1 MILST
6 TKELRLHIPS
16 NAIDEISSLQGIL
29 DNSEKD
35 FLRDKLGDSLYNR
48 LCEYYQTISPDDFF
62 MAVSNGEHNQQPWM
76 QLLLMAQRMVTYD
89 AMSRFAYTQALS
101 INGAGINMASS
112 DDYGTASKDLLD
124 KSVQGYK
131 REAMVSLN
139 QMLVMLEGWARKME
153 TPAPIADAGTTEPL
167 PKEPEDEQHK
177 AIEEISVLWQE
188 SQYYYLHHDLL
199 IATCADLQQYLD
211 IYESREKFIRLLPDL
226 HFIQDEYISEAIGED
241 TVQRLLH
248 TTDPNDKP
256 LLRKVRR
263 LMVAHLEER
272 TTILTIDKARRAAAH
287 NEAIALRTSVLR
299 LMEMRKAVDAVNNTP
314 TDKPS
319 TNTTDSTSKGY
330 ENNQPDSKIF
340 VSPLLYYTDY
350 TDYYVIKK
358 QQTTLMTLIVR
369 DIRAIRC

>member
-48 LCEYYQTISPDDFF
+48 LCEYYQTVSPDDFY
-62 MAVSNGEHNQQPWM
+62 MTVCNGENTQHPWM

-89 AMSRFAYTQALS
+89 AMSRFVYTQALS
-101 INGAGINMASS
+101 INGTGINVASS

-124 KSVQGYK
+124 KGVQGYK

-139 QMLVMLEGWARKME
+139 QMLVMLEGWAKKMA
-153 TPAPIADAGTTEPL
+153 TPAPIADADTIEQPTEP
-167 PKEPEDEQHK
+167 KDEEHK
-177 AIEEISVLWQE
+177 AIEEISLLWQE

-199 IATCADLQQYLD
+199 IATCADLQHYLD

-248 TTDPNDKP
+248 TDDPADKP

-299 LMEMRKAVDAVNNTP
+299 LMEMRKAVDAANTP
-314 TDKPS
+314 PDKPS
-319 TNTTDSTSKGY
+319 ANTTDSTSKGY
-330 ENNQPDSKIF
+330 ENNQPNSKIF
-340 VSPLLYYTDY
+340 VSPLLY
-350 TDYYVIKK
+350 
-358 QQTTLMTLIVR
+358 
-369 DIRAIRC
+369 

>member
-6 TKELRLHIPS
+6 IKELRLHIPS

-35 FLRDKLGDSLYNR
+35 FLRDKLGDSLYHR
-48 LCEYYQTISPDDFF
+48 LCEYYQTVSPDDFY
-62 MAVSNGEHNQQPWM
+62 MAVSNGEHTQQPWM

-101 INGAGINMASS
+101 INGTGINVASS

-124 KSVQGYK
+124 KGVQGYK

-139 QMLVMLEGWARKME
+139 QMLVMLEGWARKMA
-153 TPAPIADAGTTEPL
+153 TPAAIAEADSTDQPTTEP
-167 PKEPEDEQHK
+167 KDEK
-177 AIEEISVLWQE
+177 AIEEISLLWQE
-188 SQYYYLHHDLL
+188 SQYYYAHHDLL

-248 TTDPNDKP
+248 TYNPNDKP

-287 NEAIALRTSVLR
+287 NEAIALRSSVLR
-299 LMEMRKAVDAVNNTP
+299 LMEMRKAADAANTTP
-314 TDKPS
+314 DNPS

-340 VSPLLYYTDY
+340 VSPLLY
-350 TDYYVIKK
+350 
-358 QQTTLMTLIVR
+358 
-369 DIRAIRC
+369 

>member
-48 LCEYYQTISPDDFF
+48 LCEYYQTVSPDDFY
-62 MAVSNGEHNQQPWM
+62 MAVCNGENTQHPWM

-89 AMSRFAYTQALS
+89 AMSRFVYTQALS
-101 INGAGINMASS
+101 INGTGINVASS

-124 KSVQGYK
+124 KGVQGSK
-131 REAMVSLN
+131 RDAMVSLN
-139 QMLVMLEGWARKME
+139 QMLVMLEGWAKKMA
-153 TPAPIADAGTTEPL
+153 TPALIADANSTEPPTTEP
-167 PKEPEDEQHK
+167 KDEEHK
-177 AIEEISVLWQE
+177 AIEEISLLWQE

-199 IATCADLQQYLD
+199 IATCADLQHYLD

-248 TTDPNDKP
+248 TDDPADKL

-287 NEAIALRTSVLR
+287 NEAIALRSSVLR
-299 LMEMRKAVDAVNNTP
+299 LMEMRKAADAANTTP
-314 TDKPS
+314 DKPS

-340 VSPLLYYTDY
+340 VSPLLY
-350 TDYYVIKK
+350 
-358 QQTTLMTLIVR
+358 
-369 DIRAIRC
+369 

>member
-35 FLRDKLGDSLYNR
+35 FLRDKLGDTLYNR
-48 LCEYYQTISPDDFF
+48 LCEYYQTVSPDDFY
-62 MAVSNGEHNQQPWM
+62 MAVCNGENTQHPWM

-89 AMSRFAYTQALS
+89 AMSRFVYTQALS
-101 INGAGINMASS
+101 INGTGINVASS

-124 KSVQGYK
+124 KGVQGYK

-139 QMLVMLEGWARKME
+139 QMLVMLEGWAKKMA
-153 TPAPIADAGTTEPL
+153 TPAPIADADTLEQPTEP
-167 PKEPEDEQHK
+167 KDEEHK
-177 AIEEISVLWQE
+177 AIEEISLLWQE

-199 IATCADLQQYLD
+199 IATCADLQHYID

-248 TTDPNDKP
+248 TDDPADKS

-299 LMEMRKAVDAVNNTP
+299 LMEMRKAASAANNTP
-314 TDKPS
+314 DKPS

-330 ENNQPDSKIF
+330 ENNQPNSKIF
-340 VSPLLYYTDY
+340 VSPLLY
-350 TDYYVIKK
+350 
-358 QQTTLMTLIVR
+358 
-369 DIRAIRC
+369 

>member
-48 LCEYYQTISPDDFF
+48 LCEYYQSVSPDDFY
-62 MAVSNGEHNQQPWM
+62 MAVSNGEHTQHPWM

-101 INGAGINMASS
+101 INGTGINVASS

-124 KSVQGYK
+124 KGVQGYK

-139 QMLVMLEGWARKME
+139 QMLVMLEGWAKKMA
-153 TPAPIADAGTTEPL
+153 TPAPIADADTIEQPTEP
-167 PKEPEDEQHK
+167 KDEEHK
-177 AIEEISVLWQE
+177 AIEEISLLWQE

-199 IATCADLQQYLD
+199 IATCADLQHYID

-248 TTDPNDKP
+248 TDDPADKP

-287 NEAIALRTSVLR
+287 NEVIALRTSVLR
-299 LMEMRKAVDAVNNTP
+299 LMEMRKAVDAANTTP
-314 TDKPS
+314 DKPS

-340 VSPLLYYTDY
+340 VSPLLY
-350 TDYYVIKK
+350 
-358 QQTTLMTLIVR
+358 
-369 DIRAIRC
+369 

>member
-6 TKELRLHIPS
+6 IKELRLHIPS
-16 NAIDEISSLQGIL
+16 NAIDEINSLQGIL

-35 FLRDKLGDSLYNR
+35 FLRDKLGDSLYHR
-48 LCEYYQTISPDDFF
+48 LCEYYQTVSPDDFY
-62 MAVSNGEHNQQPWM
+62 MAVSNGEHAQQPWM

-101 INGAGINMASS
+101 INGTGINVASS

-124 KSVQGYK
+124 KGVQGYK

-139 QMLVMLEGWARKME
+139 QMLVMLEGWARKMA
-153 TPAPIADAGTTEPL
+153 TPAAIAEADSTDQPTTES
-167 PKEPEDEQHK
+167 KDEQHK
-177 AIEEISVLWQE
+177 AIEEISLLWQE
-188 SQYYYLHHDLL
+188 SQYYYAHHDLL

-211 IYESREKFIRLLPDL
+211 IYENREKFIRLLPDL

-248 TTDPNDKP
+248 TDNPNDKP

-272 TTILTIDKARRAAAH
+272 TTILTIDKARRVAAH
-287 NEAIALRTSVLR
+287 NEAIALRSSVLR
-299 LMEMRKAVDAVNNTP
+299 LMEMRKAADAANTTP
-314 TDKPS
+314 DNPS
-319 TNTTDSTSKGY
+319 TNITDSTSKGY

-340 VSPLLYYTDY
+340 VSPLLY
-350 TDYYVIKK
+350 
-358 QQTTLMTLIVR
+358 
-369 DIRAIRC
+369 

>member
-139 QMLVMLEGWARKME
+139 QMLVMLEGWAKDCIKKQASDVQKTAE
-153 TPAPIADAGTTEPL
+153 SV
-167 PKEPEDEQHK
+167 PKTDESVPKTDESVQK
-177 AIEEISVLWQE
+177 AEIEEIANLWKE
-188 SQYYYLHHDLL
+188 STYYYLHHDLL

-241 TVQRLLH
+241 TVQHLLH

-319 TNTTDSTSKGY
+319 TNTTDSTGKGY

-340 VSPLLYYTDY
+340 VSPLLY
-350 TDYYVIKK
+350 
-358 QQTTLMTLIVR
+358 
-369 DIRAIRC
+369 

>member
-62 MAVSNGEHNQQPWM
+62 MAVSNGEHSQQPWM

-153 TPAPIADAGTTEPL
+153 TPVPIADAGTTEPS
-167 PKEPEDEQHK
+167 PTEPEDEQHK

-241 TVQRLLH
+241 TVQHLLH

-299 LMEMRKAVDAVNNTP
+299 LMEMRKAVDAANNTP

-319 TNTTDSTSKGY
+319 TNTTDSTGKGY

-340 VSPLLYYTDY
+340 VSPLLY
-350 TDYYVIKK
+350 
-358 QQTTLMTLIVR
+358 
-369 DIRAIRC
+369 

>member
-48 LCEYYQTISPDDFF
+48 LCEYYLTISPDDFF
-62 MAVSNGEHNQQPWM
+62 MAVSNGEHSKQPWT

-153 TPAPIADAGTTEPL
+153 TPAPIADADTTEPL
-167 PKEPEDEQHK
+167 PTEQEGEPSPTEPEDEQHK
-177 AIEEISVLWQE
+177 AIEEISILWQE

-241 TVQRLLH
+241 TVQHLLH

-314 TDKPS
+314 TEKPS
-319 TNTTDSTSKGY
+319 TNTTDSTGKGN

-340 VSPLLYYTDY
+340 VSPLLY
-350 TDYYVIKK
+350 
-358 QQTTLMTLIVR
+358 
-369 DIRAIRC
+369 

>member
-16 NAIDEISSLQGIL
+16 NAIDDISSLQGIL

-48 LCEYYQTISPDDFF
+48 LCEYYQTVSPDDFY
-62 MAVSNGEHNQQPWM
+62 MAVSNGEHTQQPWM

-101 INGAGINMASS
+101 INGTGINVASS

-124 KSVQGYK
+124 KGVQGYK

-139 QMLVMLEGWARKME
+139 QMLVMLEGWARKMA
-153 TPAPIADAGTTEPL
+153 TPAAIADADSTEPPTTEP
-167 PKEPEDEQHK
+167 KDEQHK
-177 AIEEISVLWQE
+177 AIEEISLLWQE

-199 IATCADLQQYLD
+199 IATCADLQHYLD

-248 TTDPNDKP
+248 TYDLNDKP

-299 LMEMRKAVDAVNNTP
+299 LMEMRKAADVANTTP
-314 TDKPS
+314 DKPS

-340 VSPLLYYTDY
+340 VSPLLY
-350 TDYYVIKK
+350 
-358 QQTTLMTLIVR
+358 
-369 DIRAIRC
+369 

>member
-48 LCEYYQTISPDDFF
+48 LCEYYQTVSPDDFY
-62 MAVSNGEHNQQPWM
+62 MAVCNGENTQHPWM

-89 AMSRFAYTQALS
+89 AMSRFVYTQALS
-101 INGAGINMASS
+101 INGTGINVASS

-124 KSVQGYK
+124 KGVQGYK

-139 QMLVMLEGWARKME
+139 QMLVMLEGWAKKMA
-153 TPAPIADAGTTEPL
+153 TPAPIADADTIEQPTEP
-167 PKEPEDEQHK
+167 KDEEHK
-177 AIEEISVLWQE
+177 AIEEISLLWQE

-199 IATCADLQQYLD
+199 IATCADLQHYLD

-248 TTDPNDKP
+248 TDDPADKP

-287 NEAIALRTSVLR
+287 NEAISLRSSVLR
-299 LMEMRKAVDAVNNTP
+299 LMEMRKAAVAANNTP
-314 TDKPS
+314 DKPS

-340 VSPLLYYTDY
+340 VSPLLY
-350 TDYYVIKK
+350 
-358 QQTTLMTLIVR
+358 
-369 DIRAIRC
+369 

>member
-6 TKELRLHIPS
+6 INELRLHIPS
-16 NAIDEISSLQGIL
+16 NAIDEISYLQGIL

-48 LCEYYQTISPDDFF
+48 LCEYYQTVSPDDFYK
-62 MAVSNGEHNQQPWM
+62 AVSNGEHSQQSWM

-101 INGAGINMASS
+101 INGTGINVASS
-112 DDYGTASKDLLD
+112 EDYGTASQDLLD
-124 KSVQGYK
+124 KGVQGYK

-139 QMLVMLEGWARKME
+139 QMLVMLEGWAKDCVKK
-153 TPAPIADAGTTEPL
+153 TAQSVPNTDNSV
-167 PKEPEDEQHK
+167 PKTDESVQTSE
-177 AIEEISVLWQE
+177 IEEITNLWKE
-188 SQYYYLHHDLL
+188 STYYYLHHDLL

-248 TTDPNDKP
+248 TDDPNDKP

-299 LMEMRKAVDAVNNTP
+299 LMEMRKAADAANNTP
-314 TDKPS
+314 DKPS

-340 VSPLLYYTDY
+340 VSPLLY
-350 TDYYVIKK
+350 
-358 QQTTLMTLIVR
+358 
-369 DIRAIRC
+369 

>member
-16 NAIDEISSLQGIL
+16 NAIDDISSLQGIL

-48 LCEYYQTISPDDFF
+48 LCEYYQTVSPDEFY
-62 MAVSNGEHNQQPWM
+62 MAVTNGEHTHQPWM
-76 QLLLMAQRMVTYD
+76 QLLLMSQRMVTYD

-101 INGAGINMASS
+101 INGTGINVASS

-124 KSVQGYK
+124 KGVQGYK

-139 QMLVMLEGWARKME
+139 QMLVMLEGWAKKMA
-153 TPAPIADAGTTEPL
+153 TPSPIADADTLEQPTEP
-167 PKEPEDEQHK
+167 KDEEHK
-177 AIEEISVLWQE
+177 AIEEISLLWQE
-188 SQYYYLHHDLL
+188 SQYYYAHHDLL

-248 TTDPNDKP
+248 TDDPNDKP

-299 LMEMRKAVDAVNNTP
+299 LMEMRKAVDAANATP
-314 TDKPS
+314 TDNPS

-340 VSPLLYYTDY
+340 VSPLLY
-350 TDYYVIKK
+350 
-358 QQTTLMTLIVR
+358 
-369 DIRAIRC
+369 

>member
-62 MAVSNGEHNQQPWM
+62 MAVSNGEHSKQPWM

-153 TPAPIADAGTTEPL
+153 TPAPIADADTTEPS
-167 PKEPEDEQHK
+167 PTEPEGEPSTAEPEDEQHK

-226 HFIQDEYISEAIGED
+226 HFIQDEYISDAIGED
-241 TVQRLLH
+241 TVQHLLH
-248 TTDPNDKP
+248 TEDPNDKP

-287 NEAIALRTSVLR
+287 NEAISLRASVLR
-299 LMEMRKAVDAVNNTP
+299 LMEMRKAVDAANNTP

-340 VSPLLYYTDY
+340 VSPLLY
-350 TDYYVIKK
+350 
-358 QQTTLMTLIVR
+358 
-369 DIRAIRC
+369 

>member
-16 NAIDEISSLQGIL
+16 NAIDDISSLQGIL

-48 LCEYYQTISPDDFF
+48 LCEYYQTVSPDDFY
-62 MAVSNGEHNQQPWM
+62 MAVCNGENTQHPWM

-101 INGAGINMASS
+101 INGTGINVASS

-124 KSVQGYK
+124 KGVQGYK

-139 QMLVMLEGWARKME
+139 QMLVMLEGWAKKMA
-153 TPAPIADAGTTEPL
+153 TPAPIAEADTIEQPTEP
-167 PKEPEDEQHK
+167 KDEEHK
-177 AIEEISVLWQE
+177 AIEEISLLWQE

-199 IATCADLQQYLD
+199 IATCADLQHYLD

-248 TTDPNDKP
+248 TDDPADKP

-272 TTILTIDKARRAAAH
+272 TTILTIDMARRAAAH
-287 NEAIALRTSVLR
+287 NEAISLRSSVLR
-299 LMEMRKAVDAVNNTP
+299 LMEMRKAAAAANNTP
-314 TDKPS
+314 DKPS

-340 VSPLLYYTDY
+340 VSPLLY
-350 TDYYVIKK
+350 
-358 QQTTLMTLIVR
+358 
-369 DIRAIRC
+369 

>member
-1 MILST
+1 MIIST
-6 TKELRLHIPS
+6 IKELRLHIPS

-35 FLRDKLGDSLYNR
+35 FLRDKLGDSLYHR
-48 LCEYYQTISPDDFF
+48 LCEYYQTVSPDDFY
-62 MAVSNGEHNQQPWM
+62 MAVSNGEHAQQPWM

-101 INGAGINMASS
+101 INGTGINVASS

-124 KSVQGYK
+124 KGVQGYK

-139 QMLVMLEGWARKME
+139 QMLVMLEGWARKMA
-153 TPAPIADAGTTEPL
+153 TPAAIAEADSTDPPTTEP
-167 PKEPEDEQHK
+167 KDEQHK
-177 AIEEISVLWQE
+177 AIEEISLLWQE
-188 SQYYYLHHDLL
+188 SQYYYAHHDLL

-211 IYESREKFIRLLPDL
+211 IYENREKFIRLLPDL

-248 TTDPNDKP
+248 TDNPNDKP

-272 TTILTIDKARRAAAH
+272 TTILIIDKARRAAAH
-287 NEAIALRTSVLR
+287 NEAIALRSSVLR
-299 LMEMRKAVDAVNNTP
+299 LMEMRKAADAANTTP
-314 TDKPS
+314 DNPS

-340 VSPLLYYTDY
+340 VSPLLY
-350 TDYYVIKK
+350 
-358 QQTTLMTLIVR
+358 
-369 DIRAIRC
+369 

>member
-16 NAIDEISSLQGIL
+16 NAIDDISSLQGIL

-48 LCEYYQTISPDDFF
+48 LCEYYQTVSPDDFY
-62 MAVSNGEHNQQPWM
+62 MAVSNGEHTQQPWM

-101 INGAGINMASS
+101 INGTGINVASS

-124 KSVQGYK
+124 KGVQGYK

-139 QMLVMLEGWARKME
+139 QMLVMLEGWARKMA
-153 TPAPIADAGTTEPL
+153 TPAAIADADSTEPPTTEP
-167 PKEPEDEQHK
+167 KDEQHK
-177 AIEEISVLWQE
+177 AIEEISLLWQE

-199 IATCADLQQYLD
+199 IATCADLQHYLD

-248 TTDPNDKP
+248 TYDPNDKP

-299 LMEMRKAVDAVNNTP
+299 LMEMRKAADVANTTP
-314 TDKPS
+314 DKPS

-340 VSPLLYYTDY
+340 VSPLLY
-350 TDYYVIKK
+350 
-358 QQTTLMTLIVR
+358 
-369 DIRAIRC
+369 

>member
-1 MILST
+1 MIIST
-6 TKELRLHIPS
+6 IKELRLHIPS
-16 NAIDEISSLQGIL
+16 NAIDEINSLQGIL

-48 LCEYYQTISPDDFF
+48 LCEYYQTVSPDDFY
-62 MAVSNGEHNQQPWM
+62 MAVSNGEHTQQPWM

-101 INGAGINMASS
+101 INGTGINVASS

-124 KSVQGYK
+124 KGVQGYK

-139 QMLVMLEGWARKME
+139 QMLVMLEGWARKMA
-153 TPAPIADAGTTEPL
+153 TPAAIAEADSTDQPTSEP
-167 PKEPEDEQHK
+167 KDEQHK
-177 AIEEISVLWQE
+177 AIEEISLLWQE
-188 SQYYYLHHDLL
+188 SQYYYAHHDLL

-211 IYESREKFIRLLPDL
+211 IYENREKFIRLLPDL

-248 TTDPNDKP
+248 TYNPNDKP

-287 NEAIALRTSVLR
+287 NEAIALRSSVLR
-299 LMEMRKAVDAVNNTP
+299 LMEMRKAADAANTTP
-314 TDKPS
+314 DNPS

-340 VSPLLYYTDY
+340 VSPLLY
-350 TDYYVIKK
+350 
-358 QQTTLMTLIVR
+358 
-369 DIRAIRC
+369 

>member
-1 MILST
+1 MIIST
-6 TKELRLHIPS
+6 IKELRLHIPS
-16 NAIDEISSLQGIL
+16 NAIDEIGSLQGIL

-35 FLRDKLGDSLYNR
+35 FLRDKLGDSLYDQ
-48 LCEYYQTISPDDFF
+48 LCKYYQSISPDEFYLS
-62 MAVSNGEHNQQPWM
+62 VTNGEHTHLPWQ
-76 QLLLMAQRMVTYD
+76 QLLLMAQRMVVHD

-101 INGAGINMASS
+101 INGTGINVASS
-112 DDYGTASKDLLD
+112 EDYGAASKDLLD
-124 KSVQGYK
+124 KGVQGYK

-139 QMLVMLEGWARKME
+139 QMLVMLEGWARKMA
-153 TPAPIADAGTTEPL
+153 TPAAIAGADSTEPPTTEP
-167 PKEPEDEQHK
+167 KDEEHK
-177 AIEEISVLWQE
+177 AIEEISLLWQE

-199 IATCADLQQYLD
+199 IATCADLQHYLD

-248 TTDPNDKP
+248 TDDPADNP

-299 LMEMRKAVDAVNNTP
+299 LMEMRKAADVANATP
-314 TDKPS
+314 DKPS

-340 VSPLLYYTDY
+340 VSPLLY
-350 TDYYVIKK
+350 
-358 QQTTLMTLIVR
+358 
-369 DIRAIRC
+369 

>member
-48 LCEYYQTISPDDFF
+48 LCEYYQTVSPDDFY
-62 MAVSNGEHNQQPWM
+62 MAVSNGEHTQQPWM

-101 INGAGINMASS
+101 INGTGINVASS

-124 KSVQGYK
+124 KGVQGYK

-139 QMLVMLEGWARKME
+139 QMLVMLEGWARIIDM
-153 TPAPIADAGTTEPL
+153 PSPIDDLTDAEMQKYAD
-167 PKEPEDEQHK
+167 
-177 AIEEISVLWQE
+177 IEEITTLWQE
-188 SQYYYLHHDLL
+188 SQYYYAHHDLL
-199 IATCADLQQYLD
+199 IATCADLQHYLD

-248 TTDPNDKP
+248 TTDPADKP

-287 NEAIALRTSVLR
+287 NEAIALRASVLR
-299 LMEMRKAVDAVNNTP
+299 LMEKRKAVDTANATP
-314 TDKPS
+314 ETPS

-340 VSPLLYYTDY
+340 VSPLLY
-350 TDYYVIKK
+350 
-358 QQTTLMTLIVR
+358 
-369 DIRAIRC
+369 

>member
-16 NAIDEISSLQGIL
+16 NAIDEISSLQGTL

-35 FLRDKLGDSLYNR
+35 FLRDKLGDSLYDQ
-48 LCEYYQTISPDDFF
+48 LCEYYQSISPDEFYLS
-62 MAVSNGEHNQQPWM
+62 VTNGEHTHQPWQ

-89 AMSRFAYTQALS
+89 AMSRFAYTQVLS
-101 INGAGINMASS
+101 INGTGINVASS
-112 DDYGTASKDLLD
+112 EDYGAASKDLLD
-124 KSVQGYK
+124 KGVQGYK

-139 QMLVMLEGWARKME
+139 QMLMMLEGWAKKMA
-153 TPAPIADAGTTEPL
+153 TPAPIANADSTEP
-167 PKEPEDEQHK
+167 PTADQKNEQHK
-177 AIEEISVLWQE
+177 AIEEISLLWQE

-199 IATCADLQQYLD
+199 IATCADLQHYLD

-248 TTDPNDKP
+248 TDAPADKP

-287 NEAIALRTSVLR
+287 NEAIALRSSVLR
-299 LMEMRKAVDAVNNTP
+299 LMEMRKAADAANTTP
-314 TDKPS
+314 DKPS

-340 VSPLLYYTDY
+340 VSPLLY
-350 TDYYVIKK
+350 
-358 QQTTLMTLIVR
+358 
-369 DIRAIRC
+369 

>member
-62 MAVSNGEHNQQPWM
+62 MAVSNGEHSKQPWM

-153 TPAPIADAGTTEPL
+153 TPAPIADADTTEPS
-167 PKEPEDEQHK
+167 PTEPEGEPSPTEPEDEQHK

-241 TVQRLLH
+241 TVQHLLH

-272 TTILTIDKARRAAAH
+272 TTILTIDKARRSAAH

-314 TDKPS
+314 TDKSS

-340 VSPLLYYTDY
+340 VSPLLY
-350 TDYYVIKK
+350 
-358 QQTTLMTLIVR
+358 
-369 DIRAIRC
+369 

>member
-6 TKELRLHIPS
+6 IKELRLHIPS

-35 FLRDKLGDSLYNR
+35 FLRDKLGDSLYHR
-48 LCEYYQTISPDDFF
+48 LCEYYQTVSPDDFY
-62 MAVSNGEHNQQPWM
+62 MAVSNGEHAQQPWM

-101 INGAGINMASS
+101 INGTGINVASS

-124 KSVQGYK
+124 KGVQGYK

-139 QMLVMLEGWARKME
+139 QMLVMLEGWARKMA
-153 TPAPIADAGTTEPL
+153 TPAAIAEADSTDPPTTEP
-167 PKEPEDEQHK
+167 KDEQHK
-177 AIEEISVLWQE
+177 AIEEISLLWQE
-188 SQYYYLHHDLL
+188 SQYYYAHHDLL
-199 IATCADLQQYLD
+199 IATCADLQHYLD

-248 TTDPNDKP
+248 TDNPNDKP

-287 NEAIALRTSVLR
+287 NEAIALRSSVLR
-299 LMEMRKAVDAVNNTP
+299 LMEMRKAEDAEKP
-314 TDKPS
+314 THDNPS

-340 VSPLLYYTDY
+340 VSPLLY
-350 TDYYVIKK
+350 
-358 QQTTLMTLIVR
+358 
-369 DIRAIRC
+369 

>member
-1 MILST
+1 MIIST

-16 NAIDEISSLQGIL
+16 NAIDEMGSLQGIL

-35 FLRDKLGDSLYNR
+35 CLRDKLGDSLYNR
-48 LCEYYQTISPDDFF
+48 LCEYYQTVSPDEFY
-62 MAVSNGEHNQQPWM
+62 MAVTNGEHTHQPWM

-101 INGAGINMASS
+101 INGTGINVASS
-112 DDYGTASKDLLD
+112 EDYGAASKDLLD
-124 KSVQGYK
+124 KGVQGYK

-139 QMLVMLEGWARKME
+139 QMLVMLESWARKMT
-153 TPAPIADAGTTEPL
+153 TPAPIADADSTEPPTTEP
-167 PKEPEDEQHK
+167 KDEQHK
-177 AIEEISVLWQE
+177 AIEEISLLWQE

-199 IATCADLQQYLD
+199 IATCADLQHYLD

-248 TTDPNDKP
+248 TDDPADKP

-299 LMEMRKAVDAVNNTP
+299 LMEMRKAVDAANATP

-340 VSPLLYYTDY
+340 VSPLLY
-350 TDYYVIKK
+350 
-358 QQTTLMTLIVR
+358 
-369 DIRAIRC
+369 

>member
-6 TKELRLHIPS
+6 IKELRLHIPS

-35 FLRDKLGDSLYNR
+35 FLRDKLGDSLYHR
-48 LCEYYQTISPDDFF
+48 LCEYYQTVSPDDFY
-62 MAVSNGEHNQQPWM
+62 MAVSNGEHTQQPWM

-101 INGAGINMASS
+101 INGTGINVASS

-124 KSVQGYK
+124 KGVQGYK

-139 QMLVMLEGWARKME
+139 QMLVMLEGWARKMA
-153 TPAPIADAGTTEPL
+153 TPAAIAEADSTDQPTSEP
-167 PKEPEDEQHK
+167 KDEQHK
-177 AIEEISVLWQE
+177 AIEEISLLWQE
-188 SQYYYLHHDLL
+188 SQYYYAHHDLL

-211 IYESREKFIRLLPDL
+211 IYENREKFIRLLPDL

-248 TTDPNDKP
+248 TDNPNDKP

-287 NEAIALRTSVLR
+287 NEAIALRSSVLR
-299 LMEMRKAVDAVNNTP
+299 LMEMRKAADAANTTP
-314 TDKPS
+314 DNPS

-340 VSPLLYYTDY
+340 VSPLLY
-350 TDYYVIKK
+350 
-358 QQTTLMTLIVR
+358 
-369 DIRAIRC
+369 

>member
-16 NAIDEISSLQGIL
+16 NAIDEISSLQGTL

-35 FLRDKLGDSLYNR
+35 FLRDKLGDSLYDQ
-48 LCEYYQTISPDDFF
+48 LCEYYQSISPDEFYLS
-62 MAVSNGEHNQQPWM
+62 VTNGEHTHQPWQ
-76 QLLLMAQRMVTYD
+76 QLLLMAQRMVVYD

-101 INGAGINMASS
+101 INGTGINVASS

-124 KSVQGYK
+124 KGVQGYK

-139 QMLVMLEGWARKME
+139 QMLVMLEGWAKKMA
-153 TPAPIADAGTTEPL
+153 TPAPIADADTIEQPTEP
-167 PKEPEDEQHK
+167 KDEEHK
-177 AIEEISVLWQE
+177 AIEEISLLWQE

-199 IATCADLQQYLD
+199 IATCADLQHYLD
-211 IYESREKFIRLLPDL
+211 IYENREKFIRLLPDL

-248 TTDPNDKP
+248 TNDPADQP

-287 NEAIALRTSVLR
+287 NEAISLRSSVLR
-299 LMEMRKAVDAVNNTP
+299 LMEMRKAADAANNTP
-314 TDKPS
+314 DKPS

-340 VSPLLYYTDY
+340 VSPLLY
-350 TDYYVIKK
+350 
-358 QQTTLMTLIVR
+358 
-369 DIRAIRC
+369 

>member
-48 LCEYYQTISPDDFF
+48 LCEYYQTVSPDDFY
-62 MAVSNGEHNQQPWM
+62 MAVCNGENTQHPWM

-89 AMSRFAYTQALS
+89 AMSRFVYTQALS
-101 INGAGINMASS
+101 INGTGINVASS

-124 KSVQGYK
+124 KGVQGYK

-139 QMLVMLEGWARKME
+139 QMLVMLEGWAKKMA
-153 TPAPIADAGTTEPL
+153 TPAPIADADTIEQPTEP
-167 PKEPEDEQHK
+167 KDEEHK
-177 AIEEISVLWQE
+177 AIEEISLLWQE

-199 IATCADLQQYLD
+199 IATCADLQHYLD

-248 TTDPNDKP
+248 TDDPADKP

-287 NEAIALRTSVLR
+287 NEAIALRTAVLR
-299 LMEMRKAVDAVNNTP
+299 LMEMRKAADVANTTP
-314 TDKPS
+314 DKPS

-340 VSPLLYYTDY
+340 VSPLLY
-350 TDYYVIKK
+350 
-358 QQTTLMTLIVR
+358 
-369 DIRAIRC
+369 

>member
-1 MILST
+1 MPIIQNSKFKIRMILST
-6 TKELRLHIPS
+6 IKELRLHIPS

-35 FLRDKLGDSLYNR
+35 FLRDKLGDSLYHR
-48 LCEYYQTISPDDFF
+48 LCEYYQTVSPDDFY
-62 MAVSNGEHNQQPWM
+62 MAVSNGEHTQQPWM

-101 INGAGINMASS
+101 INGTGINVASS

-124 KSVQGYK
+124 KGVQGYK

-139 QMLVMLEGWARKME
+139 QMLVMLEGWARKMA
-153 TPAPIADAGTTEPL
+153 TPAAIAEADSTDQPTTEP
-167 PKEPEDEQHK
+167 KDEQHK
-177 AIEEISVLWQE
+177 AIEEISLLWQE
-188 SQYYYLHHDLL
+188 SQYYYAHHDLL

-248 TTDPNDKP
+248 TYNPNDKP

-287 NEAIALRTSVLR
+287 NEAIALRSSVLR
-299 LMEMRKAVDAVNNTP
+299 LMEMRKAADAANTTP
-314 TDKPS
+314 DNPS

-340 VSPLLYYTDY
+340 VSPLLY
-350 TDYYVIKK
+350 
-358 QQTTLMTLIVR
+358 
-369 DIRAIRC
+369 

>member
-48 LCEYYQTISPDDFF
+48 LCEYYQTISPDDFY
-62 MAVSNGEHNQQPWM
+62 MAVSNGEHSKQPWM

-153 TPAPIADAGTTEPL
+153 TPAPIADADTTEPS
-167 PKEPEDEQHK
+167 PTEPEGEPSTAEPEDEQHK

-248 TTDPNDKP
+248 TEDPNDKP

-287 NEAIALRTSVLR
+287 NEAISLRASVLR
-299 LMEMRKAVDAVNNTP
+299 LMEMRKAVDAANNTP

-319 TNTTDSTSKGY
+319 TNTTDSTGKGY

-340 VSPLLYYTDY
+340 VSPLLY
-350 TDYYVIKK
+350 
-358 QQTTLMTLIVR
+358 
-369 DIRAIRC
+369 

>member
-48 LCEYYQTISPDDFF
+48 LCEYYQTVSPDDFY
-62 MAVSNGEHNQQPWM
+62 MAVCNGENTQHPWM

-89 AMSRFAYTQALS
+89 AMSRFVYTQALS
-101 INGAGINMASS
+101 INGTGINVASS

-124 KSVQGYK
+124 KGVQGYK

-139 QMLVMLEGWARKME
+139 QMLVMLEGWAKKMA
-153 TPAPIADAGTTEPL
+153 TPAPIADADSIEQPTEP
-167 PKEPEDEQHK
+167 KDEEHK
-177 AIEEISVLWQE
+177 AIEEISLLWQE

-199 IATCADLQQYLD
+199 IATCADLQHYLD

-248 TTDPNDKP
+248 TDDPADKP

-287 NEAIALRTSVLR
+287 NEAISLRSSVLR
-299 LMEMRKAVDAVNNTP
+299 LMEMRKAADAANNTP
-314 TDKPS
+314 DKPS

-340 VSPLLYYTDY
+340 VSPLLY
-350 TDYYVIKK
+350 
-358 QQTTLMTLIVR
+358 
-369 DIRAIRC
+369 

>member
-16 NAIDEISSLQGIL
+16 NAIDDISSLQGIL

-62 MAVSNGEHNQQPWM
+62 MAVSNGEHSQQPWM

-89 AMSRFAYTQALS
+89 AMSRFAYPQALS

-112 DDYGTASKDLLD
+112 DDYGKAAKEILD
-124 KSVQGYK
+124 EGVQDYK

-139 QMLVMLEGWARKME
+139 QMLAMLEGWARIINA
-153 TPAPIADAGTTEPL
+153 PAPIDERTETTEPSDTEL
-167 PKEPEDEQHK
+167 NGEPNDEQNEEQHN
-177 AIEEISVLWQE
+177 AIEEITTLWQE
-188 SQYYYLHHDLL
+188 SRYYYLHHDLL
-199 IATCADLQQYLD
+199 IATCEDLQYFLD
-211 IYESREKFIRLLPDL
+211 IRHNRDKFIRLLPDL

-241 TVQRLLH
+241 TVQHLLH

-272 TTILTIDKARRAAAH
+272 TTILTIDKARRASAH

-299 LMEMRKAVDAVNNTP
+299 LMEMRKAVDAANNTP

-319 TNTTDSTSKGY
+319 TNTTDSTGKGY

-340 VSPLLYYTDY
+340 VSPLLY
-350 TDYYVIKK
+350 
-358 QQTTLMTLIVR
+358 
-369 DIRAIRC
+369 

>member
-1 MILST
+1 MIIST
-6 TKELRLHIPS
+6 IKELRLHIPS

-35 FLRDKLGDSLYNR
+35 FLRDKLGDSLYHR
-48 LCEYYQTISPDDFF
+48 LCEYYQTVSPDDFY
-62 MAVSNGEHNQQPWM
+62 MAVSNGEHAQQPWM

-101 INGAGINMASS
+101 INGTGINVASS

-124 KSVQGYK
+124 KGVQGYK

-139 QMLVMLEGWARKME
+139 QMLVMLEGWARKMA
-153 TPAPIADAGTTEPL
+153 TPAAIAEADSTDPPTTEP
-167 PKEPEDEQHK
+167 KDEQHK
-177 AIEEISVLWQE
+177 AIEEISLLWQE
-188 SQYYYLHHDLL
+188 SQYYYAHHDLL
-199 IATCADLQQYLD
+199 ISTCADLQQYLD
-211 IYESREKFIRLLPDL
+211 IYENREKFIRLLPDL

-248 TTDPNDKP
+248 TDNPNDKP

-272 TTILTIDKARRAAAH
+272 TTILTIDKARRVAAH
-287 NEAIALRTSVLR
+287 NEAIALRSSVLR
-299 LMEMRKAVDAVNNTP
+299 FMEMRKAADAANTTP
-314 TDKPS
+314 DNPS

-340 VSPLLYYTDY
+340 VSPLLY
-350 TDYYVIKK
+350 
-358 QQTTLMTLIVR
+358 
-369 DIRAIRC
+369 

>member
-48 LCEYYQTISPDDFF
+48 LCEYYQTVSPDDFY
-62 MAVSNGEHNQQPWM
+62 MAVCNGENTQHPWM

-89 AMSRFAYTQALS
+89 AMSRFVYTQALS
-101 INGAGINMASS
+101 INGTGINVASS

-124 KSVQGYK
+124 KGVQGYK

-139 QMLVMLEGWARKME
+139 QMLVMLEGWAKKMA
-153 TPAPIADAGTTEPL
+153 TPAPIADADSTEPPTTEP
-167 PKEPEDEQHK
+167 KDEEHK
-177 AIEEISVLWQE
+177 AIEEISLLWQE

-199 IATCADLQQYLD
+199 IATCADLQHYID

-248 TTDPNDKP
+248 TNDPADQP

-287 NEAIALRTSVLR
+287 NEAISLRSSVLR
-299 LMEMRKAVDAVNNTP
+299 LMEMRKAADAANNTP
-314 TDKPS
+314 DKPS

-340 VSPLLYYTDY
+340 VSPLLY
-350 TDYYVIKK
+350 
-358 QQTTLMTLIVR
+358 
-369 DIRAIRC
+369 

>member
-35 FLRDKLGDSLYNR
+35 FLRDKLGDSLYDQ
-48 LCEYYQTISPDDFF
+48 LCEYYQTVSPNDFY
-62 MAVSNGEHNQQPWM
+62 MAVSNGEHTQQPWM

-101 INGAGINMASS
+101 INGTGINVASS

-124 KSVQGYK
+124 KGVQGYK

-139 QMLVMLEGWARKME
+139 QMLVMLEGWARKMA
-153 TPAPIADAGTTEPL
+153 TPAAIADADSTDPPTTEP
-167 PKEPEDEQHK
+167 KDEQRK
-177 AIEEISVLWQE
+177 AIEEISLLWQE
-188 SQYYYLHHDLL
+188 SQYYYAHHDLL
-199 IATCADLQQYLD
+199 IATCTDLQQYLD

-248 TTDPNDKP
+248 TDDPADKP

-287 NEAIALRTSVLR
+287 NEAIALRSSVLR
-299 LMEMRKAVDAVNNTP
+299 LMEMRKAVDAANATP
-314 TDKPS
+314 DKPS

-340 VSPLLYYTDY
+340 VLPLLY
-350 TDYYVIKK
+350 
-358 QQTTLMTLIVR
+358 
-369 DIRAIRC
+369 